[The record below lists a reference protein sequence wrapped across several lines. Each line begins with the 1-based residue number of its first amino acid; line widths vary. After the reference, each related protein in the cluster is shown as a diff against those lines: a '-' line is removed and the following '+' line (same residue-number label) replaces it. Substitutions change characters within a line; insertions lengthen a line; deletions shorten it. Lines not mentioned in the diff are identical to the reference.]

1 MFHNSQN
8 IHWLIP
14 NVFWLNKQAFIE
26 GSCLTE
32 FQYPWKELQWWK
44 EFLKGKLRL
53 CLCVCVC
60 VCVCG
65 FVHAHTRF
73 VYLISTHRILI
84 FTGKTISARNSN
96 YPCKGKMHL
105 YREATFD
112 YNICRLAAFWT
123 LLAFVY
129 YTHFWQF
136 RKDWVLQLTSTQQ
149 LHFPRKRASRTL
161 PHLFLQ
167 LPSSRTWAFYRLVKK
182 AVLYLMMTSTSV
194 VYLKFCPF
202 HTLPYLFFYNSS
214 LLLLALL
221 NHKPKKKKMF
231 HFKISSILFG
241 GYTHTLNL
249 HHILE

>member
-1 MFHNSQN
+1 MP
-8 IHWLIP
+8 HWISIP
-14 NVFWLNKQAFIE
+14 LERTAMMKRI
-26 GSCLTE
+26 S
-32 FQYPWKELQWWK
+32 
-44 EFLKGKLRL
+44 KGQTAIMPV
-53 CLCVCVC
+53 CVCVC

-73 VYLISTHRILI
+73 VYLITTHRILI

-182 AVLYLMMTSTSV
+182 LCYIWWWQAHQSFT
-194 VYLKFCPF
+194 
-202 HTLPYLFFYNSS
+202 
-214 LLLLALL
+214 
-221 NHKPKKKKMF
+221 
-231 HFKISSILFG
+231 
-241 GYTHTLNL
+241 
-249 HHILE
+249 